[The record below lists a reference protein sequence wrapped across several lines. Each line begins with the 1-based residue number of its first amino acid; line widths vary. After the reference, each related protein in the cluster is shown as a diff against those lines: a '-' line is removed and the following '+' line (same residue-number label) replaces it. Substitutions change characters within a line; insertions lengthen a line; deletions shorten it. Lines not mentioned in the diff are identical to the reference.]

1 MDYGNG
7 SQLIAPK
14 LSPNPSPKIV
24 GKWIVGHHPNNLND
38 QDTLDLQV
46 ALNHAYRGDTIL
58 LRPGSYTISNFPD
71 KDITL
76 RGLTGNVDDVKVLLK
91 KTIELS
97 KTNTQ
102 FENLFFLRRKI
113 FQAP

>member
-1 MDYGNG
+1 MT
-7 SQLIAPK
+7 K
-14 LSPNPSPKIV
+14 
-24 GKWIVGHHPNNLND
+24 
-38 QDTLDLQV
+38 TLDLQV

-91 KTIELS
+91 KPLNFQKPIP
-97 KTNTQ
+97 
-102 FENLFFLRRKI
+102 NLKI
-113 FQAP
+113 FFSPQKNFKPP